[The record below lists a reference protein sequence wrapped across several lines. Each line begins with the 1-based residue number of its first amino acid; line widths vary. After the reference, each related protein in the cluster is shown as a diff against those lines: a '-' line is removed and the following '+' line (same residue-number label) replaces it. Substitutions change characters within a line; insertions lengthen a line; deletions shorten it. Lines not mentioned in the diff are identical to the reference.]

1 MVVLRDIREVVDFL
15 EVVGHQAV
23 VGSQAVAILLEVVVS
38 LLGELLR
45 ENRVKGF
52 ATLLGYQ
59 NEVEVEV

>member
-15 EVVGHQAV
+15 EVVGR
-23 VGSQAVAILLEVVVS
+23 QAVAVLLEVVVS

-59 NEVEVEV
+59 NEVEG